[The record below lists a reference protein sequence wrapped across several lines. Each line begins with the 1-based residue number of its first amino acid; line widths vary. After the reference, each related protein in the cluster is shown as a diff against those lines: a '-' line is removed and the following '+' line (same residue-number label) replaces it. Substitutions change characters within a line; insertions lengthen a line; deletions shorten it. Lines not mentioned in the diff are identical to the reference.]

1 VGERALIRTFT
12 AGLRAR
18 DGRLLVGPGDDAA
31 VVRPAGALA
40 VTSTDT
46 TVLGVH
52 LPADDPR
59 VTPET
64 VGHRALATA
73 LSDLA
78 AMGVPAGEAYVA
90 LIVPATWADDD
101 VLRAVAGLEALA
113 ERTGTTVAGGDVTAG
128 PALVVTVTVVGWATG
143 PDALLRRTGAR
154 PGDLVGVTGT
164 LGGSGAGL
172 ALVLGEVASG
182 GADPAGR
189 GAGDPDR
196 VAPRGAAFA
205 ARGAAVP
212 DRHDPT
218 GGDSAVPGGLAPGDL
233 APGDPDPAA
242 AGALVERY
250 LRPEPR
256 LEEGR
261 ALLAGGARVG
271 IDLSDGIATDAAHVG
286 VASGVVLEV
295 DLDRL
300 PRQPGVDAVA
310 RALGRDPAELAATA
324 GEDYELLVTA
334 PPALAEALERA
345 LEGLAGLTWVGT
357 VRAPAADGPGVRLLR
372 DGVAVELAG
381 FEHRAG

>member
-52 LPADDPR
+52 LPVGDPR

-90 LIVPATWADDD
+90 LTVPAAWADDD

-189 GAGDPDR
+189 GAGH
-196 VAPRGAAFA
+196 
-205 ARGAAVP
+205 P
-212 DRHDPT
+212 DRHPPT
-218 GGDSAVPGGLAPGDL
+218 GGDATVPGDL
-233 APGDPDPAA
+233 APGDLDPAA
-242 AGALVERY
+242 AAALVERY

-261 ALLAGGARVG
+261 ALLNGGARVG

-300 PRQPGVDAVA
+300 PRQAGVDAVA

-372 DGVAVELAG
+372 DGATVELAG

>member
-31 VVRPAGALA
+31 VVRPAAALA

-52 LPADDPR
+52 LPVGDPR

-78 AMGVPAGEAYVA
+78 AMGVPGGEAYVA
-90 LIVPATWADDD
+90 LTVPDAWGDDD

-113 ERTGTTVAGGDVTAG
+113 QRTGTTVAGGDVTTG

-182 GADPAGR
+182 GAGPAPVPDRPDPTAADPTAG
-189 GAGDPDR
+189 GPTAGDP
-196 VAPRGAAFA
+196 AA
-205 ARGAAVP
+205 GG
-212 DRHDPT
+212 PT
-218 GGDSAVPGGLAPGDL
+218 AGGPTAPGDL
-233 APGDPDPAA
+233 DPAA
-242 AGALVERY
+242 AEALVERY

-256 LEEGR
+256 LAEGR

-286 VASGVVLEV
+286 VASGVVLEL

-300 PRQPGVDAVA
+300 PRQAGVGAVA

-324 GEDYELLVTA
+324 GEDYELLITA
-334 PPALAEALERA
+334 PPALADGLERSLA
-345 LEGLAGLTWVGT
+345 GLAGLTWVGE
-357 VRAPAADGPGVRLLR
+357 VREPGAEGAGVRLLR
-372 DGVAVELAG
+372 DGVPVELAG